1 MDKPYVTLQR
11 DNYKLTIYCGI
22 EPLDPDNDNVDIHVT
37 FPNGE
42 SFSAVFFTLQNIDT
56 LMKDYEKT
64 GEGANGLYFWTSDML
79 IVQRLTEQTI
89 CEAIDNLL
97 AEEEFESVF
106 SKDQDSTIISPK
118 DGDKLLNHF
127 DESL

>member
-11 DNYKLTIYCGI
+11 DKYKLTIYCGI
-22 EPLDPDNDNVDIHVT
+22 TPLDPDNDNVDVQVT

-97 AEEEFESVF
+97 AEGEFASVF
-106 SKDQDSTIISPK
+106 SKNEEPTIISPT
-118 DGDKLLNHF
+118 DGTRLYKQF

>member
-1 MDKPYVTLQR
+1 MDKSYVTIQR
-11 DNYKLTIYCGI
+11 NNYKLTIYCGI
-22 EPLDPDNDNVDIHVT
+22 KPLDPDNDNVDVHVA

-89 CEAIDNLL
+89 CETIDNLL
-97 AEEEFESVF
+97 AEEEFTSVF
-106 SKDQDSTIISPK
+106 SKNDDSVMISPK
-118 DGDKLLNHF
+118 DGNKLLKHF